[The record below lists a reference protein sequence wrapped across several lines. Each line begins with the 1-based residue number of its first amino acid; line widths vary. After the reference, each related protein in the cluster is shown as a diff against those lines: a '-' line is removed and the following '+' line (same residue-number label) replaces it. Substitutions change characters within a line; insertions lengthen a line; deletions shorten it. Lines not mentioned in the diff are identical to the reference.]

1 MTSPGRPER
10 NRATRS
16 FRQLRRFHHVN
27 SDRVFGTHK
36 QRKPAL
42 CQRTRVAGRD
52 NRENRQ
58 DAIQLDEEP
67 TIVVCEPD
75 AATQVAPQDNQLVS
89 ERGILSLK
97 PDLRLEQR
105 GQHGQDKP
113 ASRQLAACSACCRA
127 TPRPAAP
134 RASPAGAARRS
145 YLSPL

>member
-1 MTSPGRPER
+1 METSDTAGYGTSDHGSSAGRDHAGYASRQSTDVEAPRSQLKTATSTCMTSPGRPQR

-42 CQRTRVAGRD
+42 CQPTRVAGRE

-67 TIVVCEPD
+67 TIVFCEPD

-89 ERGILSLK
+89 E
-97 PDLRLEQR
+97 
-105 GQHGQDKP
+105 
-113 ASRQLAACSACCRA
+113 
-127 TPRPAAP
+127 
-134 RASPAGAARRS
+134 
-145 YLSPL
+145 